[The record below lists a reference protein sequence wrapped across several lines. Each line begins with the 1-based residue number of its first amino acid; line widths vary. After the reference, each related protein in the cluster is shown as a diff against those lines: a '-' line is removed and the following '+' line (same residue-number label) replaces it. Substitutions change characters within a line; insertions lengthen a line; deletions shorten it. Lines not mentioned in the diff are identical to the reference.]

1 MNAPSLMP
9 PVTLPVLRDP
19 GPGWTLARFLQ
30 WEREQDA
37 RFEFDG
43 AEPVALN
50 GGSLRHTRIALS
62 LAVALDKRL
71 DFDRFEVV
79 RGDAKIIVNGHLR
92 YPDVVVFRHGPGGD
106 LGTDI
111 APSPVVVVEVLS
123 RSTRR
128 VDQYDKNVDY
138 AATPSIEHYVM
149 LSQERRAAVVCSR
162 TEGRWRSKELD
173 GEEPL
178 RLDAVEVEVPF
189 SEIYRR
195 ITFGDEFFF

>member
-1 MNAPSLMP
+1 MARLPAASAPVASLVARP
-9 PVTLPVLRDP
+9 S
-19 GPGWTLARFLQ
+19 WTLASFVQ
-30 WEREQDA
+30 WEREQGE
-37 RFEFDG
+37 RFEFNG
-43 AEPVALN
+43 TEPVAVN

-62 LAVALDKRL
+62 MAVALDKRL
-71 DFDRFEVV
+71 DFNRFEVV

-92 YPDVVVFRHGPGGD
+92 YPDVVVFRHNGILEGD

-162 TEGRWRSKELD
+162 TAAGWRAKELD
-173 GEEPL
+173 GENPL
-178 RLDAVEVEVPF
+178 VLEAVEVEVPF

-195 ITFGDEFFF
+195 ISFGDEFFF

>member
-1 MNAPSLMP
+1 MNAISQP
-9 PVTLPVLRDP
+9 P
-19 GPGWTLARFLQ
+19 WTLGRFLR
-30 WEREQDA
+30 WERDQDE
-37 RFEFDG
+37 RLEFNG
-43 AEPVALN
+43 AEPVAVN

-62 LAVALDKRL
+62 MAVALDKRL

-92 YPDVVVFRHGPGGD
+92 YPDVVVFRHTGD

-138 AATPSIEHYVM
+138 AATPSIQHYVM

-162 TEGRWRSKELD
+162 TGGAWRATELD

-178 RLDAVEVEVPF
+178 RLDAVGVEVPF

-195 ITFGDEFFF
+195 ITFGDEWFF

>member
-1 MNAPSLMP
+1 MSASGVAVVPRP
-9 PVTLPVLRDP
+9 A
-19 GPGWTLARFLQ
+19 WTLDRFLQ

-37 RFEFDG
+37 SFEFDG
-43 AEPVALN
+43 AEPVAVN
-50 GGSLRHTRIALS
+50 GGSLRHTRIGLS
-62 LAVALDKRL
+62 MAVALDKRL

-79 RGDAKIIVNGHLR
+79 RGDAKVIVNGHLR
-92 YPDVVVFRHGPGGD
+92 YPDVVVFRHNGHLGAE

-138 AATPSIEHYVM
+138 AATPSIQHYVM

-162 TEGRWRSKELD
+162 TAAGWRAEELD
-173 GEEPL
+173 GEQPL
-178 RLDAVEVEVPF
+178 RLHAVGVELPF
-189 SEIYRR
+189 SKIYRR
-195 ITFGDEFFF
+195 ITFEDEFFF